1 MRTGEQLGLPGDV
14 ARVLNCSPEQVCLL
28 ADRGELPVLGRT
40 PRGVRVFRIADV
52 ERYAADRATKH
63 GRRSGEQPR

>member
-1 MRTGEQLGLPGDV
+1 
-14 ARVLNCSPEQVCLL
+14 
-28 ADRGELPVLGRT
+28 
-40 PRGVRVFRIADV
+40 VRVFRIADV